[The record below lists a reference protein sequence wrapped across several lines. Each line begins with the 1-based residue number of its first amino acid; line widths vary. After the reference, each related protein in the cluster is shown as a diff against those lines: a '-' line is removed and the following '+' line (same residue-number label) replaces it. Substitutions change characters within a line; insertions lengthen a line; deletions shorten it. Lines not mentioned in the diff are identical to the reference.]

1 MIYPSAS
8 SITSSIT
15 GECAERL
22 PRHPEPAW
30 QLSWRQSP
38 LLTRE
43 EALAA
48 MELTELLRREPGHH
62 GAAWERA
69 CALGAALGIDL
80 EDARIVLRARR
91 RERGES

>member
-8 SITSSIT
+8 SITSSVT

-30 QLSWRQSP
+30 RLSWRQSP

-48 MELTELLRREPGHH
+48 MELTELLRREPSGS
-62 GAAWERA
+62 GPAWTRA
-69 CALGAALGIDL
+69 CALGAALGIDV
-80 EDARIVLRARR
+80 EDARIVLRERR

>member
-8 SITSSIT
+8 SITSSVT

-22 PRHPEPAW
+22 PRRPEPAW
-30 QLSWRQSP
+30 RLSWRRSP

-43 EALAA
+43 QALAA
-48 MELTELLRREPGHH
+48 MELTEILRLAPDSAGP
-62 GAAWERA
+62 AWQRA
-69 CALGAALGIDL
+69 CAIGAELGIDL
-80 EDARIVLRARR
+80 EDARIVLRERR